1 MSNVMHAGTH
11 SNTGRSLLTS
21 CEQAEVLERDGAVLV
36 KGLLDSGWRHELV
49 GLFDTLVAQGQDLSD
64 YYGEEDSKQ
73 RGAGKGRTVV
83 CECSWRREPKFL
95 EFLQQSPLAQ
105 AAAELMQS
113 PTIALYEDLLIFKSA
128 GAEQPTPWHQDE
140 PQWPVSGRQMVSAWF
155 CLDPVTP
162 ATGALKFAAGTHR
175 GPMYR
180 PFAPPDRAA
189 DLAAD
194 DRFFEGGPLPDVDG
208 ANGRFAIRSYE
219 VQPGDVLFFHPR
231 VLHAALG
238 SAPTHARRTF
248 SIRFLGGDVRWLPKQ
263 SVFHDWLKQVELRK
277 GDPVIGERFPPLWP
291 RRPAIT
297 A

>member
-1 MSNVMHAGTH
+1 MSNVMQA
-11 SNTGRSLLTS
+11 SGRSDTQHRFLTAS
-21 CEQAEVLERDGAVLV
+21 EQADVLERDGAVLV
-36 KGLLDSGWRHELV
+36 KGLLDACWRHELV
-49 GLFDTLVAQGQDLSD
+49 RLFDTLVAQGADLST
-64 YYGEEDSKQ
+64 YYGDEDSAQ
-73 RGAGKGRTVV
+73 PGAGKGQTVL
-83 CECSWRREPKFL
+83 CECGWRREPKFL
-95 EFLQQSPLAQ
+95 EFLQKSPLAQ

-113 PTIALYEDLLIFKSA
+113 TTIVLYEDLLIFKSA

-140 PQWPVSGRQMVSAWF
+140 PQWPLSGRQMVSAWF

-194 DRFFEGGPLPDVDG
+194 DRFFEGGPLPDVDADDG
-208 ANGRFAIRSYE
+208 RRFAIRSYE

-248 SIRFLGGDVRWLPKQ
+248 SIRFLGDDVRWLPKQ
-263 SVFHDWLKQVELRK
+263 SVFHDWLKQVELRE

-291 RRPAIT
+291 RQSA
-297 A
+297 